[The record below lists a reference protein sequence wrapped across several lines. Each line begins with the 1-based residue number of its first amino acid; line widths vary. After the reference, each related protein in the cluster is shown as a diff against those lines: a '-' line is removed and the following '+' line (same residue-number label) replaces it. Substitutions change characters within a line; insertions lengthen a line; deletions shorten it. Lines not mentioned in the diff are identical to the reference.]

1 MGHWGISQN
10 PGTLPQNP
18 RFLQDGAANAP
29 GEKFRVL
36 EGDWVSLPGCRKSPG
51 ILSELDFPSGKR
63 GRIRSLVIPH
73 RSASDPHQEFPTF
86 IHAGISVRLEPRKVS
101 HRPHFPP
108 TEILFLGREFGITR
122 QEIGFTSPVLLAL
135 IRGKFAFFLGF
146 SSFFPKY

>member
-10 PGTLPQNP
+10 PGKLPQNP

-36 EGDWVSLPGCRKSPG
+36 EGDWVSLPGCWKSHW
-51 ILSELDFPSGKR
+51 ILSGLDFPSGKW
-63 GRIRSLVIPH
+63 GRIRSLAIPH

-108 TEILFLGREFGITR
+108 TEILFFFFGRVWNNSAGNWIHLS
-122 QEIGFTSPVLLAL
+122 SPSCPYSRKICL
-135 IRGKFAFFLGF
+135 FF
-146 SSFFPKY
+146 